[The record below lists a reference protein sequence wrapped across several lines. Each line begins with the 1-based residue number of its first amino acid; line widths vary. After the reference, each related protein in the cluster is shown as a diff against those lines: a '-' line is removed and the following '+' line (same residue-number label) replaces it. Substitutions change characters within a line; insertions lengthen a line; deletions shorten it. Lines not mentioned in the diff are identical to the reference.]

1 MKKLALAMAVLAGLS
16 LSACSS
22 NNQQQNGNA
31 YKGQVLFSQYQ
42 GENLELTIRKNN
54 CSFKPGG
61 ELEQVVVPYDSTLVV
76 GACVKVSDDGKGVKN
91 ISTWSPRNP
100 I

>member
-42 GENLELTIRKNN
+42 GENLNKWLFLTTQ
-54 CSFKPGG
+54 
-61 ELEQVVVPYDSTLVV
+61 LWWLVLV
-76 GACVKVSDDGKGVKN
+76 
-91 ISTWSPRNP
+91 
-100 I
+100 

>member
-42 GENLELTIRKNN
+42 GEN
-54 CSFKPGG
+54 
-61 ELEQVVVPYDSTLVV
+61 
-76 GACVKVSDDGKGVKN
+76 
-91 ISTWSPRNP
+91 
-100 I
+100 